1 MKNENVP
8 NRKRIAVIGG
18 GASGCMAAIAAA
30 QKGCLVRVFE
40 KNEKIAKKIYATGN
54 GRCNLTNLSLD
65 STCYKTGA
73 HLFSKSEQ
81 EEDRTRILSFI
92 DRFNPHDLI
101 SFFSES
107 GVPVHDRSGYVYPR
121 TDQAE
126 TVALALEKRMFQS
139 GIRVMTSC
147 SVEEIRQIRPTGS
160 ASASFRILYK
170 TQESQAASGKGKR
183 ASGGSQSKSAQVLPG
198 PGNKTSREKNTQS
211 FDCDAVILCTGGL
224 AGPSFGC
231 SGDGYRLAEP
241 YSHHIIKPLPSLTRL
256 TCNDRILRRA
266 AGVRCHAS
274 ITLLSEKEAGSVNR
288 EESSACVNTQ
298 KKAIGY
304 EEGELQIT
312 EDGISGIPVFQLS
325 GTAARFL
332 DRGLHVSALI
342 DFLPEFT
349 QEVFSQEIERRLSED
364 RNQMLGS
371 LMLGLVHRKVI
382 DMVLACENLQAEMK
396 AKRLTDDSLRRLFQ
410 KLRCFETEVTG
421 TGPFTHAQ
429 VTSGGIPLSEITDHL
444 ESKYCRGLF
453 FAGELLDVDGLCGG
467 YNLQWAMT
475 SGVIAGIAA
484 AEPEGLTVL

>member
-8 NRKRIAVIGG
+8 NRKRIAVIGA

-73 HLFSKSEQ
+73 HLFSKPQQ
-81 EEDRTRILSFI
+81 EVDRERIQSFI
-92 DRFNPHDLI
+92 DRFTPDDLI
-101 SFFSES
+101 HFFARS
-107 GVPVHDRSGYVYPR
+107 GVPVHDRGGYVYPR

-126 TVALALEKRMFQS
+126 TVALALEKRMLQS

-147 SVEEIRQIRPTGS
+147 SVEEIRRTGS
-160 ASASFRILYK
+160 ASGTFRILYK
-170 TQESQAASGKGKR
+170 TQESQASSGKGQRSSRGFQPK
-183 ASGGSQSKSAQVLPG
+183 AAHEISG
-198 PGNKTSREKNTQS
+198 PGNKTAREKNTQS
-211 FDCDAVILCTGGL
+211 YDCDAVILCTGGL

-231 SGDGYRLAEP
+231 SGDGYRLAEC

-256 TCNDRILRRA
+256 ICSDRNFRRA

-274 ITLLSEKEAGSVNR
+274 ITLLGEKEAGSSDR
-288 EESSACVNTQ
+288 EKSSARV
-298 KKAIGY
+298 KKKEEAIGS

-332 DRGLHVSALI
+332 DRGLHVTALI
-342 DFLPEFT
+342 DFMPEFT
-349 QEVFSQEIERRLSED
+349 QEAFSQEIERRLTED
-364 RNQMLGS
+364 RDQMLGN

-382 DMVLACENLQAEMK
+382 DMVLASENLQAEMK

-410 KLRCFETEVTG
+410 KLRCFEAEVTG

-429 VTSGGIPLSEITDHL
+429 VTSGGIPLSEISDDL
-444 ESKYCRGLF
+444 ESKFCRGLF

-475 SGVIAGIAA
+475 SGVIAGMAA
-484 AEPEGLTVL
+484 AEPEGLTIL